1 MGTSHSVEEMARK
14 LERLAV
20 GIDGANRA
28 GVLAAAQ
35 STKAAIVPLMRAATG
50 GDLKLS
56 GMKRG
61 LIGVRYTE
69 QRPGSVILS
78 AFGPAHLVERDVKP
92 HPVLPRAAGGTRV
105 SRRRRVE
112 GAALIGAM
120 TGQQVRF
127 ATKGGVLRFA
137 DGSFRRWSR
146 TAGGSKGRHP
156 FERGVDL
163 ARPKTGAAFVSGHRR
178 HLLEVLS

>member
-1 MGTSHSVEEMARK
+1 MGTSHSAEEIARK
-14 LERLAV
+14 LERLA
-20 GIDGANRA
+20 GSIDDANRA

-35 STKAAIVPLMRAATG
+35 STKDSIVPLMRAATG

-61 LIGVRYTE
+61 RVGVRYKE
-69 QRPGSVILS
+69 LRSGNVILF

-92 HPVLPRAAGGTRV
+92 HPVLPRAAGGTRA

-112 GAALIGAM
+112 AAALIGAM
-120 TGQQVRF
+120 SGQQVGF
-127 ATKGGVLRFA
+127 STKGGVLRFA
-137 DGSFRRWSR
+137 DGSFRRWAR
-146 TAGGSKGRHP
+146 VAGGSKGRHP

-163 ARPKTGAAFVSGHRR
+163 ARPKTGAAFVSAHRR
-178 HLLEVLS
+178 RLLEVFS